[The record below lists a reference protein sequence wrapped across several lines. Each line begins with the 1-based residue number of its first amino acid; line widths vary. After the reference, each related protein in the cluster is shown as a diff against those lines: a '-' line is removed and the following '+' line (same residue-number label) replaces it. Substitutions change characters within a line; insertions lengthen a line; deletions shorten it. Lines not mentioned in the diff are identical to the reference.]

1 MVGCRL
7 LPVPTPE
14 VKLTPELIRTQ
25 MHGFG
30 FQHHSQP
37 KVISITQP
45 TELGTLYTLEEIRA
59 IADLAHAHNMFLH
72 MDGARLANAAVALGK
87 SFMEITTGIGVD
99 ALSFGGTKNGL
110 MTGESVVIL
119 NPALNNNFLYRR
131 KQAMQLCSKMRFMA
145 VQFQAYFKN
154 DLWRRNAEHSN
165 RMAQLL
171 YESVKGLPQVK
182 VVYPV
187 QANAVFAQLPRRIW
201 QQLQQQYFFYEWD
214 ESADIVRWMCSFDT
228 TEEDIAAFAE
238 TLEKIITNNNI
249 NN

>member
-1 MVGCRL
+1 
-7 LPVPTPE
+7 
-14 VKLTPELIRTQ
+14 
-25 MHGFG
+25 
-30 FQHHSQP
+30 
-37 KVISITQP
+37 
-45 TELGTLYTLEEIRA
+45 
-59 IADLAHAHNMFLH
+59 
-72 MDGARLANAAVALGK
+72 
-87 SFMEITTGIGVD
+87 
-99 ALSFGGTKNGL
+99 

-165 RMAQLL
+165 RMAQML

-201 QQLQQQYFFYEWD
+201 QQLQQHYFFYEWD

-238 TLEKIITNNNI
+238 TLEKIITDNNI
-249 NN
+249 NI

>member
-1 MVGCRL
+1 
-7 LPVPTPE
+7 
-14 VKLTPELIRTQ
+14 
-25 MHGFG
+25 
-30 FQHHSQP
+30 
-37 KVISITQP
+37 
-45 TELGTLYTLEEIRA
+45 
-59 IADLAHAHNMFLH
+59 
-72 MDGARLANAAVALGK
+72 
-87 SFMEITTGIGVD
+87 
-99 ALSFGGTKNGL
+99 

-119 NPALNNNFLYRR
+119 NPTLNNNFLYRR

-249 NN
+249 NI